1 MTNFANQL
9 ERQIALAFTQFTVIL
24 SALSLILTS
33 LVACLLVPALSGKP
47 AALGVTKSASGTNGG
62 DSDKVANKPDQTA
75 KPLPL
80 AGTTVLVDPGHGG
93 TDPGAI
99 SGGVSEK
106 DVVLD
111 VSLKLAEKLENLGA
125 DVEMTRN
132 NDTFITLPGRLEE
145 SNKLCPDLFISVHG
159 NSVKKPD
166 ISGIET
172 YYYDA
177 RDKDLAQSVLD
188 HVATELGE
196 QPRWSHARNLF
207 VLDGNAAPATL
218 VEIGYLTNPRTRN
231 LLKTPTYQ
239 DKVATALAQAVT
251 SYLTA
256 PGAQRGCPV

>member
-9 ERQIALAFTQFTVIL
+9 ERQIALAFTQFTVML
-24 SALSLILTS
+24 SALALIFTS
-33 LVACLLVPALSGKP
+33 LAACLLVPALTGKP
-47 AALGVTKSASGTNGG
+47 AALGATKSASK
-62 DSDKVANKPDQTA
+62 DKVANKPDQTPE
-75 KPLPL
+75 PLPL

-106 DVVLD
+106 DIVLD
-111 VSLKLAEKLENLGA
+111 VSLKLAEKLEELGA
-125 DVEMTRN
+125 DVEMTRAD
-132 NDTFITLPGRLEE
+132 DTFITLPGRLDE

-172 YYYDA
+172 YYYDD
-177 RDKDLAQSVLD
+177 RDKALSQSVLD
-188 HVATELGE
+188 HVAAELGE

-218 VEIGYLTNPRTRN
+218 VEIGYLTNPRTRD

-239 DKVATALAQAVT
+239 DKVATALAQAVA

-256 PGAQRGCPV
+256 PGALRGCPA